1 MSRSG
6 YSDDIDDNWSW
17 IRWRGYVA
25 SAMRGK
31 RGQAFLREM
40 LAAMDAMPEKK
51 LIAND
56 LETADGAVCAI
67 GSVGKAR
74 GIDMS
79 SLDPE
84 DYSTVAATFGINEKL
99 AQEIVYMNDE
109 QWFWETDETGTIR
122 KDENGK
128 HIRLTPEG
136 RFQKMRAWIVSHIR
150 DEAAS

>member
-25 SAMRGK
+25 SAIRGK

-99 AQEIVYMNDE
+99 VQEIVYMNDE
-109 QWFWETDETGTIR
+109 AFDNYWC
-122 KDENGK
+122 K
-128 HIRLTPEG
+128 TPEE
-136 RFQKMRAWIVSHIR
+136 RFQKMRAWIASHIR
-150 DEAAS
+150 DEAAA